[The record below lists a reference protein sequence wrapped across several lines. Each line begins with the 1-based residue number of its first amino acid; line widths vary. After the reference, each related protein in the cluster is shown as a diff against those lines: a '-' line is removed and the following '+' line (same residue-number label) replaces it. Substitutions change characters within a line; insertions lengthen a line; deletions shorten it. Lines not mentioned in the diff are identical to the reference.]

1 MQITDIT
8 KLITGETFGKKFT
21 LLSKDESK
29 TIKFK
34 FENSGIIT
42 DINFDANKNRDFISG
57 ILKSKILNSNLKFNF
72 KYKDKKLNLFNSF
85 FRSKNISFNYDSF
98 IIFKPFFKTNSKFKN
113 ENINFKIFNELK
125 IEDLLEKKKFL
136 KKVNSKNYIKF
147 KSKKYRSNLIDHLNL
162 EFDLAYGRLIYFK
175 KISINDHHFKC
186 RGDTNLLEEFPL
198 LFFDC
203 NLISN
208 NKHELLKKFSI
219 KKKIK
224 KERISFEASGNLSL
238 LNNKINFNNISANN
252 NYNATKEDLLYY
264 KQIFENMLFNETFL
278 KIFELK
284 KIKKFI
290 LEIV

>member
-1 MQITDIT
+1 M
-8 KLITGETFGKKFT
+8 
-21 LLSKDESK
+21 
-29 TIKFK
+29 
-34 FENSGIIT
+34 
-42 DINFDANKNRDFISG
+42 
-57 ILKSKILNSNLKFNF
+57 
-72 KYKDKKLNLFNSF
+72 
-85 FRSKNISFNYDSF
+85 
-98 IIFKPFFKTNSKFKN
+98 
-113 ENINFKIFNELK
+113 
-125 IEDLLEKKKFL
+125 
-136 KKVNSKNYIKF
+136 
-147 KSKKYRSNLIDHLNL
+147 
-162 EFDLAYGRLIYFK
+162 
-175 KISINDHHFKC
+175 
-186 RGDTNLLEEFPL
+186 LEEFPL